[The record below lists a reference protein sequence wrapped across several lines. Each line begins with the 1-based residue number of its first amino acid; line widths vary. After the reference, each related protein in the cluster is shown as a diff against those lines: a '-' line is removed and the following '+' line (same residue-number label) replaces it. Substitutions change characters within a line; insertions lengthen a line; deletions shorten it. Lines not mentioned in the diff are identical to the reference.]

1 MKGIKTS
8 LFVPLNTN
16 KDKIQTS
23 KYVNLFKAYFFFT
36 QKHSPEL

>member
-23 KYVNLFKAYFFFT
+23 KYVNLFKAYFST